1 MDYRLYFITAD
12 NNNLGRTHLDTAEA
26 AVLGGATTIQF
37 RDKDMDDREFERTA
51 RQVKNISGRYGVPL
65 IINDR
70 SEIAVKIGAAG
81 VHVGQDDLDAASVRA
96 LIGPDLVLG
105 CSVTTADQARQ
116 AEKVGADY
124 IGAGPV
130 FPTGSKN
137 DAAPPI
143 GLDGLIEICR
153 AVAIPVV
160 AIGGITVGNINEVI
174 ETGAAGTA
182 VIAAIAA
189 APNMKDAAAELL
201 NRWEKK

>member
-1 MDYRLYFITAD
+1 MDYRLYFITAG
-12 NNNLGRTHLDTAEA
+12 NNDLGRTHLDTAEA
-26 AVLGGATTIQF
+26 AALGGATAIQF
-37 RDKDMDDREFERTA
+37 RDKDMDDKEFERTA
-51 RQVKNISGRYGVPL
+51 LQVKNVSDRYGIPL